1 MMKIIKE
8 NSLGEVYIQK
18 INHGNKTKAKNK
30 AKEVAK
36 QFEEE
41 LNTPR
46 EERKNVN
53 SSSELI
59 EVDPTSDM
67 LYGDY
72 LLKKWL
78 PFVKNSLEVTS
89 YSGYENKTKIIA
101 KYFNNLGITLNNLT
115 KSDIKKFYTYLQETR
130 HIKNKTVNRYHANIH
145 KSLEDAITEFE
156 LIEVN
161 PAHGLRKKEQ
171 SYIPTYYKQKD
182 LELLFE
188 KVKGELIELHV
199 LLASYYGFRREEVC
213 RFKMDSNRF

>member
-1 MMKIIKE
+1 MKTIKE

-36 QFEEE
+36 QFEER

-59 EVDPTSDM
+59 EVDPTSNM

-161 PAHGLRKKEQ
+161 PAKLIRPDRVTRHFGDLIKNNNLRK
-171 SYIPTYYKQKD
+171 
-182 LELLFE
+182 
-188 KVKGELIELHV
+188 IELRQLRHSCATL
-199 LLASYYGFRREEVC
+199 LLANGVPLDQIQVWLRTQRH
-213 RFKMDSNRF
+213 